1 MPLDDVGG
9 RYQLLLSPRTSLAG
23 ALTYQG
29 LEPVP
34 LDLLKAHRDEQVRLN
49 PPSFLYRHRWVAPG
63 LTMASFLVSIGAA
76 ALVGTSQAAVSVI
89 LGGML
94 PALAGIVLASRRVRG
109 EAYWTERRV
118 SEHGLETAGVPR
130 GIAEV
135 AHGLKRE
142 FPTARLVLGELR
154 QDTVLLD
161 PYLVAEYG
169 DERVVLGIWDG
180 DAVIAT
186 AG

>member
-9 RYQLLLSPRTSLAG
+9 RYQYLLSPRTTLAG
-23 ALTYQG
+23 ALATQ
-29 LEPVP
+29 EIDPVP
-34 LDLLKAHRDEQVRLN
+34 LDVLREHRDEQIRLN

-76 ALVGTSQAAVSVI
+76 ALVGSSQAAVSVI

-94 PALAGIVLASRRVRG
+94 PALAGIVLASRRVKG

-118 SEHGLETAGVPR
+118 SEHGLEAAGVPR
-130 GIAEV
+130 EIATT
-135 AHGLKRE
+135 ARMIKRE
-142 FPTARLVLGELR
+142 LPTARLVLGELR

-161 PYLVAEYG
+161 PYLIAEFG
-169 DERVVLGIWDG
+169 EERAVLGIWDG
-180 DAVIAT
+180 DRIIAVA
-186 AG
+186 

>member
-9 RYQLLLSPRTSLAG
+9 RYQHLLAPRTTLAG
-23 ALTYQG
+23 ALADHG
-29 LEPVP
+29 IEPVP
-34 LDLLKAHRDEQVRLN
+34 LEYLKAHREEQVRLN

-109 EAYWTERRV
+109 EAYWTERRI
-118 SEHGLETAGVPR
+118 SEHGLETAGVPQEI
-130 GIAEV
+130 GEIA
-135 AHGLKRE
+135 HNLKRQV
-142 FPTARLVLGELR
+142 PTARLVLGELR

-180 DAVIAT
+180 DTIIT
-186 AG
+186 CAG